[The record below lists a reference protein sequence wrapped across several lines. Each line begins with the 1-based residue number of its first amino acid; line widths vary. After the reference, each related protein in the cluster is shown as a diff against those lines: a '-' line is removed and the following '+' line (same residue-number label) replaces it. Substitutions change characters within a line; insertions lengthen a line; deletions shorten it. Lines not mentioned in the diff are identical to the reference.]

1 MREGSQVRD
10 FVSGYVRRVID
21 RELDELLPDLPAIL
35 LDGPKGVGKTETAL
49 QRAGA
54 VYRLDDPAQAAIVAA
69 DPAVMLDDTPPVLI
83 DEWQRV
89 PHVWDAVKRRVD
101 TGLAG
106 GQVLLT
112 GSAVPAGG
120 YATHSGAGRITALR
134 MRPLTLGE
142 RGLAV
147 ATVSLGELLTG
158 ELGALSGSSG
168 LTLQNYTDEVVN
180 SGFPG
185 MRHLPGRALRTQLD
199 GYVTRVVEH
208 DMTQAGLKVRRT
220 ATVLAWLR
228 AYAAATST
236 TSSYEKIRD
245 AATTGIAD
253 KPAKTTT
260 IPYTDVLTALRVLDP
275 VPAWTPSM
283 SRLQRLTSSPKHQ
296 LADPAL
302 AARLLEVDARAL
314 LRGAP
319 GSVALPRDG
328 TLLGALFEALVT
340 LSIRVY
346 AQACEAEVFHLR
358 VESGRHEVD
367 LIVEG
372 ADGRLVAVEVKLSP
386 VVDDDDVRH
395 LQWLRKRAEDRV
407 ADAIVVTTG
416 PKAYRRPDGIG
427 VVPLALL
434 GV

>member
-1 MREGSQVRD
+1 MSEGPHPGN

-21 RELDELLPDLPAIL
+21 IELDELLPDLPAIL
-35 LDGPKGVGKTETAL
+35 LDGPKGVGKTRTGL
-49 QRAGA
+49 QRASA
-54 VYRLDDPAQAAIVAA
+54 VYRLDDPAQAAIGAA
-69 DPAVMLDDTPPVLI
+69 DPDVMLDDTWPVLI

-101 TGLAG
+101 RDLTG

-112 GSAVPAGG
+112 GSAIPAGG
-120 YATHSGAGRITALR
+120 HPTHSGAGRITALR
-134 MRPLTLGE
+134 MRPLTLDE
-142 RGLAV
+142 RGRAV
-147 ATVSLGELLTG
+147 PTVSLDELLTG
-158 ELGALSGSSG
+158 DRAAPSGSSG
-168 LTLQNYTDEVVN
+168 LTLRDYADEVVR

-185 MRHLPGRALRTQLD
+185 MRHLSGRALRTQLD
-199 GYVTRVVEH
+199 GYVARVVEH
-208 DMTQAGLKVRRT
+208 DMAQAGLKVRRA

-236 TSSYEKIRD
+236 TASYEKIRD
-245 AATTGIAD
+245 AATTGISD

-275 VPAWTPSM
+275 VPAWVPSM
-283 SRLQRLTSSPKHQ
+283 NRLQRLNRAPKHQ

-302 AARLLEVDARAL
+302 AARLLNVDTRAL
-314 LRGAP
+314 LHGAP
-319 GSVALPRDG
+319 GSVVLPRDG

-340 LSIRVY
+340 LSVRVY

-372 ADGRLVAVEVKLSP
+372 PDGRLVAIEVKLSP
-386 VVDDDDVRH
+386 VVDDEDVRH
-395 LQWLRKRAEDRV
+395 LHWLINAAEGRV

-416 PKAYRRPDGIG
+416 PTAYRRADGIG